1 MWRVR
6 LQVTG
11 VMVVGVLLLGACSS
25 SQQPYDKAI
34 TSEIQAKLFE
44 DPALK
49 TRDIRVDAQKGVV
62 VLSGSV
68 ATELEKASVE
78 RLAGQASGVK
88 QVINQLAVAA
98 PAVATSAAPE
108 TAAAEAP
115 PQPKPAARR
124 EATRSARHNRAARAS
139 SAPSAE
145 TGTEASTEAPTQ
157 AVAAAPPASAPP
169 APPQPVRVT
178 VPAGTV
184 VTVRMID
191 SIDSARNR
199 PGEEFAAS
207 LEAPIVVGDRVAV
220 PRGAEARVRLVEAKS
235 AGRMTGSSELQ
246 IELVSL
252 TVNGNAYNVE
262 SGYYVMQGA
271 SRGKRTAETVGGGAG
286 LGALIGAIAGKG
298 KGAAIGAAIGAGAGT
313 AAQAATHGQQVKV
326 PSETKLD
333 FTIKTPFTITL

>member
-6 LQVTG
+6 LQVAG

-25 SQQPYDKAI
+25 SQQPDDKAI

-68 ATELEKASVE
+68 ATDLEKASVE

-98 PAVATSAAPE
+98 PTSAAPE

-145 TGTEASTEAPTQ
+145 TETEPSTEAPTQ

-207 LEAPIVVGDRVAV
+207 LEAPIVVGDRAVV

-252 TVNGNAYNVE
+252 TVSGNAYNVE

-333 FTIKTPFTITL
+333 FTIKTAFTITL